1 METSLHRQLKALYAG
16 EHKASEQECRKLA
29 GFRIDVVRGDELVEI
44 QHGSLGAIRNKV
56 AKLLE
61 KHSVRVVKPLI
72 ARKTLIKMDDVG
84 GREISRRMSPKQ
96 ATLLDLFHEL
106 IYFTSV
112 FPHPRLTVEVPLVI
126 VEERRIPGHG
136 KRRRWRRNDHIVHD
150 LSMVDVVSTHA
161 FQTNNDLL
169 ALLPYDLPTVFHTGE
184 LADAMGI
191 QRWIAQ
197 RITYCLRKTGGMK
210 VMGKQG
216 NALQYELIRELPT
229 KKKRATTV
237 AKNRPRKNSKAS

>member
-16 EHKASEQECRKLA
+16 EHEASEQECRKFA
-29 GFRIDVVRGDELVEI
+29 GYRIDVVRGDELVEI

-61 KHSVRVVKPLI
+61 KHPVRVVKPLI
-72 ARKTLIKMDDVG
+72 ARKTLIKMEDVG

-96 ATLLDLFHEL
+96 CTLLDLFHEL

-161 FQTNNDLL
+161 FQTNADLL

-210 VMGKQG
+210 IMGKQG

-229 KKKRATTV
+229 KKKRAAPT
-237 AKNRPRKNSKAS
+237 KKRPRKNSKAS